1 MDHIKLVI
9 IGLVVTGVVFGV
21 VGLIMNVLGI
31 QQY

>member
-1 MDHIKLVI
+1 MDHIKMVV
-9 IGLVVTGVVFGV
+9 IGLIVTGVVFGV

>member
-9 IGLVVTGVVFGV
+9 IGLVVTGAVFGF

>member
-1 MDHIKLVI
+1 MDHLKMVLV
-9 IGLVVTGVVFGV
+9 GLIVTGVVFGI

>member
-1 MDHIKLVI
+1 MDHIKMVI
-9 IGLVVTGVVFGV
+9 VGLIVTGVVFGI

>member
-1 MDHIKLVI
+1 MDHLKMVV
-9 IGLVVTGVVFGV
+9 IGLIVTGVVFGI

>member
-1 MDHIKLVI
+1 MDHLKMVV
-9 IGLVVTGVVFGV
+9 IGLIVTGVVFGV